1 MCCAKGVKA
10 GMKRIAAVLICIVL
24 CLSLSGCAKSTAD
37 EPDFTPA
44 PDFVPLNE
52 VIEGR
57 KNIYLIVKILEGSS
71 YWQVIIDGAGNGGD
85 DFDCNVYVSGSY
97 VETDWQSHEKLLDAA
112 AAAGADAILLSPND
126 SVSLSGKIDEIY
138 NKGIP
143 VVLIDT
149 IANTDSYDVCYMTD
163 NLMAGQK
170 AAEEMISLLR
180 KNGTS
185 DSESIQIGIQVGA
198 TSSLTII
205 ERLAGFFQYWSKN
218 APESWEVISDIKC
231 NEGSVDKA
239 VECAEELLEYPGL
252 RGVFGTNNGSTVG
265 FARVIKEQELKN
277 IAVVGF
283 DYSDE
288 MAELIN
294 DDEYIVSTILQKQ
307 YDMGY
312 TGVRSAMELIGGQKI
327 PVKFVDTGVVVVNK
341 DTIDQAEV
349 QEALLYN

>member
-1 MCCAKGVKA
+1 
-10 GMKRIAAVLICIVL
+10 MKRLAAILISVIL
-24 CLSLSGCAKSTAD
+24 CLSLSGCAKSMD
-37 EPDFTPA
+37 EEPAIKPA

-52 VIEGR
+52 IIEGR
-57 KNIYLIVKILEGSS
+57 KNVYLIVKIIENSS
-71 YWQVIIDGAGNGGD
+71 YWDVIIDGAKDGGD

-97 VETDWQSHEKLLDAA
+97 VETDWESHERLLDAA
-112 AAAGADAILLSPND
+112 AAAGADAILLAPND
-126 SVSLSGKIDEIY
+126 SVRLSKKIDEIY
-138 NKGIP
+138 SNGIP

-149 IANTDSYDVCYMTD
+149 IANTDNYDVCYMTD

-185 DSESIQIGIQVGA
+185 DSESIQVGIQVGA

-218 APESWEVISDIKC
+218 APDSWEVIPDIKC

-239 VECAEELLEYPGL
+239 VECAEELLAYPDI

-265 FARVIKEQELKN
+265 FARVIKEQERKN

-283 DYSDE
+283 DYSE
-288 MAELIN
+288 EIAELIDN
-294 DDEYIVSTILQKQ
+294 DEYIASTILQRQ
-307 YDMGY
+307 YYMGY
-312 TGVRSAMELIGGQKI
+312 TGVASALELIGGQEMA
-327 PVKFVDTGVVVVNK
+327 VKFADTGVVVVNK
-341 DTIDQAEV
+341 DTIDLAEV
-349 QEALLYN
+349 QEALSHN